1 MGLLEK
7 DSDVERGKSHD
18 FIETTDV
25 GVGYVTSENA
35 ITKEAFTSGNS
46 IYAKV
51 QRVAG
56 KLGLEQR
63 GIERV
68 PEAEK
73 TDTSMSHAGTLVRR
87 VPGLSSY
94 RYR

>member
-18 FIETTDV
+18 SVEATDI
-25 GVGYVTSENA
+25 GLGYVTSENA
-35 ITKEAFTSGNS
+35 ITKAAFTSGNS

-51 QRVAG
+51 QRIAG
-56 KLGLEQR
+56 KLGVEQR

-68 PEAEK
+68 PEAEQ

-87 VPGLSSY
+87 VSGSSS
-94 RYR
+94 